1 MLSQLPMDL
10 QNKVYES
17 LDYKSI
23 CDEFYQNLELELI
36 PDIYKF
42 VYFKLHDFFK
52 YREFKFLYPFDYR
65 HIMLTLSDYTI
76 KFIYI
81 SLERNDVIIGDN
93 DDFDDIEN
101 EYKFINAFDVKFG
114 WKFLVYESLNKFL

>member
-1 MLSQLPMDL
+1 MLSQLSADL
-10 QNKVYES
+10 QNKIYDTI
-17 LDYKSI
+17 DYKST
-23 CDEFYQNLELELI
+23 CDKFYCDLELELI
-36 PDIYKF
+36 PDIYGF

-52 YREFKFLYPFDYR
+52 YREFKFLNPFDYR
-65 HIMLTLSDYTI
+65 HIQLILPDYEV